1 MDSLIATQERIAFDG
16 GMAFFNTYNS
26 MGGYNSMVTWAN
38 GKPQLAAKDYTHL
51 NAKGAEILGTGIYN
65 SIMFEVNKAE
75 RK

>member
-1 MDSLIATQERIAFDG
+1 
-16 GMAFFNTYNS
+16 MAFFNTYNS

-51 NAKGAEILGTGIYN
+51 NGKGAEILGTGIYN